1 MGIKEFFVQYQ
12 FLFYYLIIIN
22 VVTFLMFG
30 IDKYKA
36 IKNKWRIKE
45 ATLLGC
51 SFIGGA
57 IGGMMGMYTFRHK
70 TQKLYFFL
78 GIPFMLCLHVSL
90 FVYIFFIL

>member
-12 FLFYYLIIIN
+12 YLFYYLLIIN
-22 VVTFLMFG
+22 FITFITFG

-45 ATLLGC
+45 ATLLGL

-57 IGGMMGMYTFRHK
+57 LGGMLGMYVFRHK
-70 TQKLYFFL
+70 TKKFYFFL
-78 GIPFMLCLHVSL
+78 GIPFMMILHVAL
-90 FVYIFFIL
+90 FVYLVFGM